1 MDSLRREAKSDK
13 ASHMR
18 ILALSTAILALSAC
32 QSGSGIGAAF
42 DTRQNAGTCPP
53 AGSVYNAS
61 RIVTFEG
68 DRQVFQNVEYT
79 GEIVD
84 VRLYCRYAGANPV
97 RAEVEID
104 FAFGKGPAADSN
116 RRDYSYWVAVTR
128 RSGKVLHKEHFTVAA
143 NFTDGPVTAET
154 EILQQIIIPRA
165 DESVSAANFEVLIGF
180 DLTEDQLTYNKE
192 GRRFRLNAGQ

>member
-1 MDSLRREAKSDK
+1 MDSLELEAKSDK

-18 ILALSTAILALSAC
+18 IFALSAALLGLAAC
-32 QSGSGIGAAF
+32 QSGSGIGDAF

-53 AGSVYNAS
+53 AGAMYQTARV
-61 RIVTFEG
+61 VEFEG
-68 DRQVFQNVEYT
+68 DEQLFPNVRYT

-104 FAFGKGPAADSN
+104 FAFGKGPAANSN
-116 RRDYSYWVAVTR
+116 RHDYKYWVAITR
-128 RSGKVLHKEHFTVAA
+128 RSGKVLNKEYFTVQAD
-143 NFTDGPVTAET
+143 FSDGPVTGET
-154 EILQQIIIPRA
+154 EVLQRIVIPRN

-180 DLTEDQLTYNKE
+180 DLTEEQLTYNQE
-192 GRRFRLNAGQ
+192 GRRFRLGAGQ

>member
-1 MDSLRREAKSDK
+1 MDSLAREAKSDK

-18 ILALSTAILALSAC
+18 ILALSTILLALGAC
-32 QSGSGIGAAF
+32 QSGSGIGNAF

-61 RIVTFEG
+61 RIVEFNS
-68 DRQVFQNVEYT
+68 DQQIFPNVEYT

-84 VRLYCRYAGANPV
+84 VRLFCRYAGANPV

-104 FAFGKGPAADSN
+104 FAFGKGPAGTSN
-116 RRDYSYWVAVTR
+116 RHDYSYWVAVTR
-128 RSGKVLHKEHFTVAA
+128 RSGKVLHKEHFTVQA
-143 NFTDGPVTAET
+143 NFSDGPVIGET
-154 EILQQIIIPRA
+154 ELLQQIIIPRA
-165 DESVSAANFEVLIGF
+165 DESVSAANFEILIGF